1 MLFAELKNR
10 LSAIRP
16 KQGTRAIS
24 HENCSVYSTDQ
35 QIVTLS
41 WGWGFN
47 EANVLSFDLGC
58 HGPEHANTRAA
69 LSAARRLL
77 PIDHWWADPPNFD
90 EAVPMKPAPRLRRF
104 FLHLRGA
111 TEETRDTEG
120 REFSS
125 FEELIDCVLTS
136 ARDIMAGDL
145 KVGLLDLRLR
155 IDAED
160 DTGEIVHSLLFV
172 SAVTILH
179 PAPAA
184 PRGARL
190 Q

>member
-1 MLFAELKNR
+1 
-10 LSAIRP
+10 
-16 KQGTRAIS
+16 
-24 HENCSVYSTDQ
+24 
-35 QIVTLS
+35 
-41 WGWGFN
+41 
-47 EANVLSFDLGC
+47 
-58 HGPEHANTRAA
+58 
-69 LSAARRLL
+69 
-77 PIDHWWADPPNFD
+77 
-90 EAVPMKPAPRLRRF
+90 
-104 FLHLRGA
+104 
-111 TEETRDTEG
+111 
-120 REFSS
+120 
-125 FEELIDCVLTS
+125 
-136 ARDIMAGDL
+136 MAGDL

>member
-1 MLFAELKNR
+1 MAADGNAYFEGERHTRTIGKTPVNGTPMLFAELKNR

-16 KQGTRAIS
+16 KQGTRAIT

-77 PIDHWWADPPNFD
+77 PIDHLVGRP
-90 EAVPMKPAPRLRRF
+90 
-104 FLHLRGA
+104 
-111 TEETRDTEG
+111 TE
-120 REFSS
+120 F
-125 FEELIDCVLTS
+125 
-136 ARDIMAGDL
+136 
-145 KVGLLDLRLR
+145 
-155 IDAED
+155 
-160 DTGEIVHSLLFV
+160 
-172 SAVTILH
+172 
-179 PAPAA
+179 
-184 PRGARL
+184 
-190 Q
+190 